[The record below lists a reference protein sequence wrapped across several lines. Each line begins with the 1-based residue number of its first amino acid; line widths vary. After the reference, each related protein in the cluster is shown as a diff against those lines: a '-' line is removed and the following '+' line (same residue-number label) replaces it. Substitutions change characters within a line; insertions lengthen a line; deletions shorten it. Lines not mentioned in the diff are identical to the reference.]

1 MANIPK
7 YTDSDFRNEG
17 HEVDFDLKRVFD
29 MPSIEN
35 MIFFYIN
42 FDKCRKQII
51 RYEDKRS
58 SISHLKKHPKD
69 SKAEALSLLKC
80 HSKK

>member
-7 YTDSDFRNEG
+7 FTDKDFRNEG
-17 HEVDFDLKRVFD
+17 MEVDFDLRKVYD
-29 MPSIEN
+29 MPGYEQ

-51 RYEDKRS
+51 
-58 SISHLKKHPKD
+58 
-69 SKAEALSLLKC
+69 
-80 HSKK
+80 